1 MAKVTRLHPT
11 TRAPWSEIREEF
23 VRVQE
28 LASATP
34 RLRYQHGTKQKR
46 RLVRGNMLLEFRP
59 FKRQPGTL
67 RASQLRAYLKRCLLS
82 TKLLSVEL
90 VWPDNQEVNGRV
102 LVQKMRS
109 AIASAQSSNASA
121 TVGS

>member
-34 RLRYQHGTKQKR
+34 RLRYQHGTKRKR
-46 RLVRGNMLLEFRP
+46 RLVRGNMLLDYRP

-67 RASQLRAYLKRCLLS
+67 RASQLRSYLKRNLLS

-90 VWPDNQEVNGRV
+90 VWPDGQEVNGKF

-109 AIASAQSSNASA
+109 AIPSAHGTSASA
-121 TVGS
+121 TVGK